1 MASLRV
7 LTRPQ
12 LPEDTIT
19 LGTHLLP
26 MSQWWGG
33 GEQYITKHRSLKPHV
48 GLLAENSVRETPSFI
63 KVVPRVC
70 ALRGNTG
77 LAFRQYGSNARLTT
91 LDRHFPS
98 LFLHLQNLKNA
109 SLLFT

>member
-26 MSQWWGG
+26 MSQWGG
-33 GEQYITKHRSLKPHV
+33 RGREQCITKHRSLKPHI
-48 GLLAENSVRETPSFI
+48 GLLAENSVRGTPSFI
-63 KVVPRVC
+63 KAVPTVC
-70 ALRGNTG
+70 ASGGNTG

-91 LDRHFPS
+91 LDKHFP
-98 LFLHLQNLKNA
+98 
-109 SLLFT
+109 